1 MTEHDLTL
9 KQTLFT
15 QYYLGSAKSNGTEAA
30 RLAGYGGDEATLAS
44 IASENLAKPH
54 IAARIRARVEERG
67 ITDDALLQELAG
79 VAFSPWQDF
88 IEIDTGGNGKQRVRM
103 DLKDKVR
110 ALELLMK
117 HKGMLDSK
125 LTVNG
130 RIQHEHA
137 HGITPEKAIALLAL
151 LEGSG
156 QMSRCVAESSEGEG

>member
-15 QYYLGSAKSNGTEAA
+15 QYYLGSAKGNGVEAA
-30 RLAGYGGDEATLAS
+30 RLAGYGGDERTLAG

-54 IAARIRARVEERG
+54 IAARIRARVEELG
-67 ITDDALLQELAG
+67 ITDDALLQELAA

-88 IEIDTGGNGKQRVRM
+88 IEIDTGRNGKQRVRM

-130 RIQHEHA
+130 RIQHAHG

-151 LEGSG
+151 LECGPEVT
-156 QMSRCVAESSEGEG
+156 RSEGEG